1 MPPNIKPPRVAPPV
15 ASRRKL
21 GGRSG
26 WKTALVVDPDA
37 DNRKRVIR
45 LLREAAGE
53 PTEAPEPSNA
63 SNASSKP
70 AEQRLAIHEA
80 EDGSAAWALVEVVK
94 PDLVVTEILL
104 EGLSGLQLLRRLR
117 DKHGKQA
124 PVVFFVTEM
133 SNEVDRYWALRN
145 GAGAYVIKPY
155 EDEFLRKRSAK
166 LFDEGDEGGLE
177 LDSWPIP

>member
-1 MPPNIKPPRVAPPV
+1 MI
-15 ASRRKL
+15 
-21 GGRSG
+21 
-26 WKTALVVDPDA
+26 DPDA
-37 DNRKRVIR
+37 EQRKRIIR

-53 PTEAPEPSNA
+53 LSEQTPKAP
-63 SNASSKP
+63 
-70 AEQRLAIHEA
+70 EQRLAIHEA
-80 EDGSAAWALVEVVK
+80 ENGTAAWALVEVVK
-94 PDLVVTEILL
+94 PDLVVAEVLL

-117 DKHGKQA
+117 DKFGKQA

>member
-1 MPPNIKPPRVAPPV
+1 MSDRKPGARG
-15 ASRRKL
+15 S
-21 GGRSG
+21 
-26 WKTALVVDPDA
+26 WKTALVVDPDP

-53 PTEAPEPSNA
+53 AADGSA
-63 SNASSKP
+63 SP
-70 AEQRLAIHEA
+70 GGGQRLAIHEA
-80 EDGSAAWALVEVVK
+80 ENGNAAWALVEVVK
-94 PDLVVTEILL
+94 PDLVVSEILL

-117 DKHGKQA
+117 DKYGKAA

-177 LDSWPIP
+177 LDSWPIDP

>member
-1 MPPNIKPPRVAPPV
+1 MSGRKPG
-15 ASRRKL
+15 K
-21 GGRSG
+21 RSS

-37 DNRKRVIR
+37 EQRKRVIR

-53 PTEAPEPSNA
+53 SPESA
-63 SNASSKP
+63 KP
-70 AEQRLAIHEA
+70 DQQRLAIHEA
-80 EDGSAAWALVEVVK
+80 ENGTAAWALVEVVK
-94 PDLVVTEILL
+94 PDLVVAEILL

-117 DKHGKQA
+117 DKFGKQA

-166 LFDEGDEGGLE
+166 LFEEGDEGGLE
-177 LDSWPIP
+177 LDNWPLP